1 MRQMSH
7 MFLALGDKI
16 AKDVLQACLVFLHWT
31 RAIQARVHM
40 KSTRVAAQGPS
51 LIFATELSGQHPP
64 HPSALSHSIT
74 STCRPF
80 TA

>member
-16 AKDVLQACLVFLHWT
+16 AKGVLQACLVFLHWT
-31 RAIQARVHM
+31 RAIQECV
-40 KSTRVAAQGPS
+40 STLNTRVAAQDPS
-51 LIFATELSGQHPP
+51 LISTAEVSGQHPP

>member
-16 AKDVLQACLVFLHWT
+16 AKGVLQACLVFVHWT
-31 RAIQARVHM
+31 RAIQACWIREP
-40 KSTRVAAQGPS
+40 RVAAQDPS
-51 LIFATELSGQHPP
+51 LISTAEVSGQHPP

-74 STCRPF
+74 STCRPL